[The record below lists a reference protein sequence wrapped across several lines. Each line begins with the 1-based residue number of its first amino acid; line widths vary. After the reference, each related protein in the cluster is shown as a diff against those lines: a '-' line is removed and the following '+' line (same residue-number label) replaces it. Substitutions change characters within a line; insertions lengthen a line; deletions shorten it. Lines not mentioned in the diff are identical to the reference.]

1 MCFDKQKL
9 CRAFLRTQ
17 FFCRIEYFVSDTT
30 KTLRE
35 DAQLA
40 EKKVA

>member
-1 MCFDKQKL
+1 MSMEL
-9 CRAFLRTQ
+9 CVYSWSGRRPAFFITKETSFL
-17 FFCRIEYFVSDTT
+17 CN

-40 EKKVA
+40 EK